1 MENLVN
7 EVAKAVAYYKNRG
20 IGMEAE
26 DYTLSNFIKD
36 CEDEN
41 VLFKKSYE
49 DKNLIQYSFENQL
62 QRTLIAMIDK
72 FPKLINMTDSEGRSM
87 IHKAVLYDCEE
98 VFFHAYEI
106 DNSSVIKKDNY
117 KKSPFYYFSEKYN
130 DDYIKSHKIL
140 D

>member
-41 VLFKKSYE
+41 VLFKKSYLCKR
-49 DKNLIQYSFENQL
+49 KN
-62 QRTLIAMIDK
+62 
-72 FPKLINMTDSEGRSM
+72 
-87 IHKAVLYDCEE
+87 
-98 VFFHAYEI
+98 
-106 DNSSVIKKDNY
+106 NSSR
-117 KKSPFYYFSEKYN
+117 
-130 DDYIKSHKIL
+130 
-140 D
+140 